1 MLRAVASRCKRT
13 ACLCVIGAA
22 LVLAACGDAGCD
34 TPPVTLSVPRTEA
47 TVRELTAARFE
58 ALERVYEAAL
68 PLDAFRAAGA
78 GSQYEL
84 EAATRS
90 LLDACRQLDASDPL
104 LGPLRSECSTGARV
118 VFAAAG
124 IVECQCEDAYEA
136 VGRAIRRF
144 VAAAHAADR
153 AVDDAQL
160 TPACENTLVVA
171 ASAYAYYQQL
181 ATAIGMKQ
189 RALGSESGEWAAEL
203 ALRKAS
209 EMSRLQ
215 PTYDHQLRELR
226 AGCR

>member
-1 MLRAVASRCKRT
+1 MCKRT
-13 ACLCVIGAA
+13 ACLCVIGMA
-22 LVLAACGDAGCD
+22 LALAACGDAGRD
-34 TPPVTLSVPRTEA
+34 TAPVTVDVPRGPPA
-47 TVRELTAARFE
+47 TQELTAAQF
-58 ALERVYEAAL
+58 AAIERVYEAAL
-68 PLDAFRAAGA
+68 PLDALRAAGA

-90 LLDACRQLDASDPL
+90 LLHACRQLDARDPL
-104 LGPLRSECSTGARV
+104 LGPLRSECSAGARAA
-118 VFAAAG
+118 FAAAG
-124 IVECQCEDAYEA
+124 IVACQCKRAYEA
-136 VGRAIRRF
+136 VGRAIGRF

-160 TPACENTLVVA
+160 APACTNTLVIA

-203 ALRKAS
+203 ALRKAI